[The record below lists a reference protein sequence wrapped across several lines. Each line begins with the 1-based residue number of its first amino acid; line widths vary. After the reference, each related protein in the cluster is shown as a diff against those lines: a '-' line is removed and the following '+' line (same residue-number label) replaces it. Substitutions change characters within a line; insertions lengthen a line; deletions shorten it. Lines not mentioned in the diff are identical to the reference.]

1 MGNGAVKRT
10 KTLGPVWA
18 GSERSGGKRSE
29 PPRSGEPAQT
39 AASRAGVPCSNP
51 EVLERPVRR
60 RFTAAYKARIV
71 READT
76 CTQVGQIGALL
87 RREGLYASHLGKWRE
102 RLREGGEAS
111 LAEAKRGRK
120 PKRTPVEVENERLR
134 KQNARLEQRLKQAET
149 IIEIQKKVSEILGI
163 PLAGIDESEGDV

>member
-1 MGNGAVKRT
+1 MTTV
-10 KTLGPVWA
+10 
-18 GSERSGGKRSE
+18 SRSS
-29 PPRSGEPAQT
+29 
-39 AASRAGVPCSNP
+39 
-51 EVLERPVRR
+51 
-60 RFTAAYKARIV
+60 
-71 READT
+71 
-76 CTQVGQIGALL
+76 
-87 RREGLYASHLGKWRE
+87 
-102 RLREGGEAS
+102 AS

>member
-1 MGNGAVKRT
+1 
-10 KTLGPVWA
+10 
-18 GSERSGGKRSE
+18 
-29 PPRSGEPAQT
+29 
-39 AASRAGVPCSNP
+39 
-51 EVLERPVRR
+51 VLERPVRR